1 MAECDDSTSS
11 SSDEEYEKI
20 VAQAAPEEEGV
31 FNTLSALSK
40 TLGHVNRGRKH
51 DNYRHGRR
59 HNFGGKDYDDPHGIM
74 GYLDFL
80 SRPKHMGVLKRH
92 GLLKKLGPLGGV
104 LSGMKGHHK
113 GRRHGGGGR
122 HGGGRRHHGN
132 HDFGRLGN
140 LGKGAW
146 GRKGRR
152 GGRGQ
157 RQRHGQGYAH
167 GHGHGHGGHGGG
179 GWGGPRGGGPRGG
192 GGCYRGIRMHN
203 FHGLGAVLGGE
214 DCHSGS
220 GSDSGSGSGESDC
233 D

>member
-1 MAECDDSTSS
+1 MADCDDDSTSS

-20 VAQAAPEEEGV
+20 VAQSAPEEEGV

-59 HNFGGKDYDDPHGIM
+59 HNFGGRDYDDPHGIM

-104 LSGMKGHHK
+104 LLGMKGHHK
-113 GRRHGGGGR
+113 GRQHGGGGR
-122 HGGGRRHHGN
+122 HGGRRRNHGN

-146 GRKGRR
+146 GKKGRR
-152 GGRGQ
+152 
-157 RQRHGQGYAH
+157 
-167 GHGHGHGGHGGG
+167 
-179 GWGGPRGGGPRGG
+179 PRGGR
-192 GGCYRGIRMHN
+192 GCYRGIRMHN

-214 DCHSGS
+214 EYHS
-220 GSDSGSGSGESDC
+220 GSDSGDSD
-233 D
+233 